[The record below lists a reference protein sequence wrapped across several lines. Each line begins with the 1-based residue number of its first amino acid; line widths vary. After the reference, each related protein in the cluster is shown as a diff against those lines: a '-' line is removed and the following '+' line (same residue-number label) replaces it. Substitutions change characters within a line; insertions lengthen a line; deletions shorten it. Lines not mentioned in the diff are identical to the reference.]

1 MDRSVYNRLLQSI
14 NLEIQTA
21 FQVSQPIRPF
31 QTILG
36 ERVNGLVDTLKP
48 KEISSMYKR
57 WCILYH
63 LEKQTD
69 RLVEER
75 REEATNVINFGIII
89 QNSEQ
94 VKQLSFLI
102 FEKFSYSLK
111 VAY

>member
-1 MDRSVYNRLLQSI
+1 MDRFVYNRLLQSI

-21 FQVSQPIRPF
+21 FQVSRPIRPF

-57 WCILYH
+57 WCVLCH
-63 LEKQTD
+63 LEKETD
-69 RLVEER
+69 RLAEER
-75 REEATNVINFGIII
+75 REEATNVIKDFGIII

-102 FEKFSYSLK
+102 S
-111 VAY
+111 